1 MDIQEVLKRFAMIA
15 SLTVE
20 EAAPWITLCEDCICE
35 IKKHVKKGVDLE
47 NKERQ
52 LNAAAAALSF
62 YKYTLYRA
70 SGAGM
75 DSFTAGDISIK
86 SEKKTS
92 VQMAY
97 NVWTEARSCVCDLL
111 EDDGFIFERIDSI

>member
-1 MDIQEVLKRFAMIA
+1 MDTQEVLKRFAMIA

-20 EAAPWITLCEDCICE
+20 EAAPWITLCEDSICE
-35 IKKHVKKGVDLE
+35 IKKHVKEGVDME
-47 NKERQ
+47 SKERQ

-70 SGAGM
+70 SGTGM

-86 SEKKTS
+86 SEKKAS